1 MARTGSV
8 KQAEIGKSKKPAAK
22 PAKKA
27 AQAETKEKAGAPAG
41 AGAPAPSGSRK
52 TPGSGRKKG
61 TPNKITGAVKA
72 AVLEAFE
79 AVGGAEYLVRL
90 ADEEPRVFATLLAKC
105 IPQEVTGAGGKDLIP
120 ETVARPVLVVPTQA
134 ATPEAWAEA
143 VKALDNPEKAAGG
156 SGEDD
161 NGGGA

>member
-1 MARTGSV
+1 MARTSSV
-8 KQAEIGKSKKPAAK
+8 KQAEIGKTKPAKRAAK
-22 PAKKA
+22 P
-27 AQAETKEKAGAPAG
+27 EKAGGPAG
-41 AGAPAPSGSRK
+41 AGAPASPPAASGSRK

-143 VKALDNPEKAAGG
+143 VKALDNPGAQKAAGA
-156 SGEDD
+156 SDEDD

>member
-1 MARTGSV
+1 MARTSSV
-8 KQAEIGKSKKPAAK
+8 KQAEIGKSSKA
-22 PAKKA
+22 AKKA
-27 AQAETKEKAGAPAG
+27 AQ
-41 AGAPAPSGSRK
+41 PAPSGSRK

-61 TPNKITGAVKA
+61 TPNKITGAVKQ

-90 ADEEPRVFATLLAKC
+90 ADEQPRVFATLLAKC

-120 ETVARPVLVVPTQA
+120 ESVSRPVLVVPTQA

-143 VKALDNPEKAAGG
+143 VKALDNSEALKAASGA
-156 SGEDD
+156 GEDD
-161 NGGGA
+161 NGGGE